1 MVQVPGGTPEPP
13 RPRKITARFRGSPR
27 PPPDLPKTTTD
38 PAAPMTVES
47 ARRDGPGRAHGHG
60 NSQHPG
66 TAPRLPHAEAC
77 KQPGE
82 PGTPQSPVPGSPG
95 PPPAL
100 PDPRARKR
108 ATDDSYTAPTP
119 ADTETSTD
127 PADTRRRADPART
140 ETAHTRHC
148 PVRRPT
154 PDRTTTRQHEHAQM
168 SRPPSHPGHAEGAPS
183 RRKGAPKRSAASQ
196 LTSA

>member
-60 NSQHPG
+60 SSQHPG
-66 TAPRLPHAEAC
+66 TAPRLPHTEAC

-100 PDPRARKR
+100 PRPEGAQARHDRLAYRADPGHHGNHYR
-108 ATDDSYTAPTP
+108 P
-119 ADTETSTD
+119 ADTSAPRRPDLHGNSPHKTLPGPVSHPGQDHRPTSRTRPD
-127 PADTRRRADPART
+127 VLPAVPPRTRRRGTLKTQR
-140 ETAHTRHC
+140 C
-148 PVRRPT
+148 P
-154 PDRTTTRQHEHAQM
+154 
-168 SRPPSHPGHAEGAPS
+168 
-183 RRKGAPKRSAASQ
+183 
-196 LTSA
+196 